1 LRDDTRKERMVSWT
15 LPLQVTFAK
24 RDNGMNYDPGSF
36 TGQVILNLNVALV
49 VITSVFMLV
58 RLYVR
63 AIMTRGLGRD
73 DVLATIAWVSWQCS
87 SLHLKLQNLD

>member
-1 LRDDTRKERMVSWT
+1 MVSWT